1 MKRKDII
8 DATKLIVKRYKTANP
23 FLLAEKLNVEVDWMP
38 LGNFP
43 LGKTIYDG
51 SAPLV
56 VLNERIKNKPIQ
68 YFTLSHELGHVILQE
83 GLVGYYVGVRF
94 GHAKLENE
102 ANEFAVSMLGQLYI
116 EENGKIPDNYFQL
129 AHAYGLPADQLN
141 RELLSHP

>member
-1 MKRKDII
+1 MKKEDII
-8 DATKLIVKRYKTANP
+8 RTTKLIVDRYQTANP

-43 LGKTIYDG
+43 LGKTIYDN
-51 SAPLV
+51 SAPLI

-102 ANEFAVSMLGQLYI
+102 ANEFAVSLLGQLYI
-116 EENGKIPDNYFQL
+116 EENYRIPNNYFEL
-129 AHAYGLPADQLN
+129 VGSYGLPADN
-141 RELLSHP
+141 IIY